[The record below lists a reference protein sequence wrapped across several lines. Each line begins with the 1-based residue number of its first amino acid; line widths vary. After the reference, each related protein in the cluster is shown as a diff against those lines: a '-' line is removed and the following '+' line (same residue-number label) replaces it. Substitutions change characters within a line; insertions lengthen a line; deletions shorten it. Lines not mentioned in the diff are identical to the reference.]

1 MREDFSGGP
10 VMKTLASSAGG
21 GGSIPGQGAKIPTC
35 LTAKKHK
42 SEVISAALDRAE
54 FGSSA
59 LKYRWP
65 LKFSRPETHSDL

>member
-1 MREDFSGGP
+1 M
-10 VMKTLASSAGG
+10 LNASHGLNELFLG
-21 GGSIPGQGAKIPTC
+21 MGT
-35 LTAKKHK
+35 
-42 SEVISAALDRAE
+42 ALDRAE